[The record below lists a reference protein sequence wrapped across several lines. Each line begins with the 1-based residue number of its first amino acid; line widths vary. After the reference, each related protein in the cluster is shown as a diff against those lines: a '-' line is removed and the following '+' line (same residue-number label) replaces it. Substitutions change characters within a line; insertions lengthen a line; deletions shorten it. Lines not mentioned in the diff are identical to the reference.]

1 MKYGK
6 KYAINKTSKVIIYG
20 AATTGA
26 IVYSTFIRYG
36 IEVIAFIDKRADEI
50 ESYYNLPVIDLNQTE
65 KLIQENRDIIIVIG
79 IKNVFEHEKI
89 AKKICGLGCNKIIFR
104 PYKEIKGEG
113 SEKDKEI
120 NTIYSSILSGEL
132 PQEVY
137 EVADFE
143 EQSFSDK
150 AIIETDDNYVVA
162 NIPIYYVFTD
172 RYKDRNILWGD
183 IPCLGLVPH
192 IGLFNFFSGTENEDY
207 HEYIKFCR
215 EAALRSG
222 GIKISKAWEES
233 VYKNRLDVF
242 NHMQYEWE
250 HDKGFFI
257 KNAVEAAYNE
267 GGYFNI
273 KSGKHR
279 VVFLLVMG
287 KRYIPL
293 KIRKYDYAK
302 WCNTKKTEEIRSL
315 LKSLNKESLPAVI
328 GNPYFYDYPCS
339 TSSFYEQV
347 LMRLISVIYQTQ
359 YYERKKFD
367 FSKENILLYNTPMAL
382 YADVLHMIGFEV
394 DILEDDAKN
403 KAIYKAVSG
412 QGVKEKLEENKE
424 YFLVVV
430 DGKKKLDDKDVN
442 IKNKVYITSS
452 KDENGR
458 LLASGLGE
466 KEFLYAFLTRRG

>member
-6 KYAINKTSKVIIYG
+6 KYAISKTSKVIIYG

-36 IEVIAFIDKRADEI
+36 IEVIAFIDKRASEI

-65 KLIQENRDIIIVIG
+65 KLIQENREIIIVIG

-137 EVADFE
+137 EVEDFE
-143 EQSFSDK
+143 EQNFSDK
-150 AIIETDDNYVVA
+150 AVIETDDNYVVA

-172 RYKDRNILWGD
+172 CYKDRNILWGD

-192 IGLFNFFSGTENEDY
+192 IGLFKFFLGTENEDY

-222 GIKISKAWEES
+222 GIKTSKAWEES

-242 NHMQYEWE
+242 NHMQYELE
-250 HDKGFFI
+250 HDNGFFI
-257 KNAVEAAYNE
+257 KNAVEADYNE
-267 GGYFNI
+267 RGYFNI

-287 KRYIPL
+287 KRHIPL
-293 KIRKYDYAK
+293 KIKKADYDK
-302 WCNTKKTEEIRSL
+302 WCNIKKATEIRFL
-315 LKSLNKESLPAVI
+315 LKDLNKETLPSII

-339 TSSFYEQV
+339 TSSFYEHV

-359 YYERKKFD
+359 YYEQRKFD
-367 FSKENILLYNTPMAL
+367 FSMKNVLLYNTPMAL
-382 YADVLHMIGFEV
+382 YADVLYMIGFEV
-394 DILEDDAKN
+394 DIIEDDVKN
-403 KAIYKAVSG
+403 RAIYKAVSG
-412 QGVKEKLEENKE
+412 QNVKDELEENKE

-430 DGKKKLDDKDVN
+430 EGQKKLGNKN
-442 IKNKVYITSS
+442 MNTKNKVYITSS
-452 KDENGR
+452 KNEDGR
-458 LLASGLGE
+458 LLTTGLGE
-466 KEFLYAFLTRRG
+466 KEFLYAFLTRED